1 MEKAQRGFGRQNWWI
16 LVLFGLI
23 GQIAWSVENMYFNLF
38 VYETIDNNLDAVTL
52 MVQLSGV
59 AATVTTLIAGTLSD
73 KTGNRRSFISYGYII
88 WGVTVGLFGFI
99 SPESMAAIFNTT
111 ATKGVTIALTV
122 VIVGDCI
129 MTLFGSTAN
138 DAAFNAWVTDNT
150 EESFRGKVE
159 GVLSVLPLVAML
171 IVAGGFGMLV
181 EGIGYPMLFLAL
193 GVVITACGVA
203 GVFMIKDSSSLQK
216 KGTLKDIFYGFK
228 PSVIKSHAP
237 LYLTL
242 VIVGIYGIACQIFM
256 PYMIIYMK
264 TYLHFETLDYSL
276 VFGAAIVLG
285 AVINLL
291 LGGLTDRVDKAKML
305 YVAAGVFILGLAG
318 MFFSHFDN
326 KYLTMAIF
334 GFFGFVMITGY
345 ILVAALSGALVR
357 DYTPENNAGKLQG
370 VRMIFSVLIPMVIG
384 PMIGNAINKAAGVV
398 LENAGA
404 DAMTTEYIPVP
415 GIFLA
420 AAIAGLLLF
429 ALIPALVKCK
439 QKSSENKTE
448 TVAENEIENRV

>member
-1 MEKAQRGFGRQNWWI
+1 MNGVRQSFGKRNWWI

-38 VYETIDNNLDAVTL
+38 VYETIDQNLNAVTL
-52 MVQLSGV
+52 MVQLSGI

-88 WGVTVGLFGFI
+88 WGITVGLFGFI
-99 SPESMAAIFNTT
+99 SPESMAAIFQTTT
-111 ATKGVTIALTV
+111 AKGVTIALTV

-159 GVLSVLPLVAML
+159 GVLSVLPLIAML
-171 IVAGGFGMLV
+171 IVAGGFGILV
-181 EGIGYPMLFLAL
+181 DGIGYKMLFLAL
-193 GVVITACGVA
+193 GGLITACGAV
-203 GVFMIKDSSSLQK
+203 GVFMIKDSPLLQK
-216 KGTLKDIFYGFK
+216 KGTIKDIFYGFK
-228 PSVIKSHAP
+228 PSVIKKNAP

-242 VIVGIYGIACQIFM
+242 CIVGIYGIACQIFM

-264 TYLHFETLDYSL
+264 TYLGFETLDYSL
-276 VFGAAIVLG
+276 VFGAAIILG

-291 LGGLTDRVDKAKML
+291 LGGLTDKMDKAKLL
-305 YVAAGVFILGLAG
+305 YVAAAIFILGLSG
-318 MFFSHFDN
+318 MFFAHFDN
-326 KYLTMAIF
+326 KYATMAIF
-334 GFFGFVMITGY
+334 GLFGFVMITGY

-357 DYTPENNAGKLQG
+357 DYTPERDAGKLQG

-384 PMIGNAINKAAGVV
+384 PMIGNSINKSAGVV

-404 DAMTTEYIPVP
+404 DAMTTAYIPVP

-420 AAIAGLLLF
+420 AAIAGILMF
-429 ALIPALVKCK
+429 AVIPLLVKYK
-439 QKSSENKTE
+439 QNKME
-448 TVAENEIENRV
+448 TVDENEVENEV

>member
-1 MEKAQRGFGRQNWWI
+1 MQNVQRGFGKQNWWI

-38 VYETIDNNLDAVTL
+38 VYETIDKNLEVVTL
-52 MVQLSGV
+52 MVQLSGI
-59 AATVTTLIAGTLSD
+59 AATVTTLVAGTLSD
-73 KTGNRRSFISYGYII
+73 KTGNRRGFISYGYII

-111 ATKGVTIALTV
+111 TAKGVTIALTV
-122 VIVGDCI
+122 VVVGDCI

-150 EESFRGKVE
+150 EESYRGKVE

-181 EGIGYPMLFLAL
+181 EGIGYDMLFLAL
-193 GVVITACGVA
+193 GAVITVCGVA
-203 GVFMIKDSSSLQK
+203 GVFLVKDSPALQK

-228 PSVIKSHAP
+228 PNVVKDHAP

-242 VIVGIYGIACQIFM
+242 CIVGIYGIACQIFM
-256 PYMIIYMK
+256 PYLIIYMK

-285 AVINLL
+285 AIINLL
-291 LGGLTDRVDKAKML
+291 LGGLTDKMNKAKLL
-305 YVAAGVFILGLAG
+305 YAAAGVFVFGLLG
-318 MFFSHFDN
+318 MFFSHFES
-326 KYLTMAIF
+326 KLVTMAIF
-334 GFFGFVMITGY
+334 GFFGFVMITGS
-345 ILVAALSGALVR
+345 ILVAALTGALVR
-357 DYTPENNAGKLQG
+357 DYTPEDNAGKLQG
-370 VRMIFSVLIPMVIG
+370 VRMIFGVLLPMVIG

-415 GIFLA
+415 GIFLM
-420 AAIAGLLLF
+420 AAIVAVLTF
-429 ALIPALVKCK
+429 VMIPLLVKK
-439 QKSSENKTE
+439 TTKKAEKSDVKDE
-448 TVAENEIENRV
+448 V